1 MNANIFALLIQY
13 VPAIIAWVEKE
24 KPVITTI
31 IQDAQSLVSA
41 LQNSG
46 TAPATA
52 QATGGLA
59 LLGQLLSHAATTL
72 PTTPVVA
79 PPK

>member
-1 MNANIFALLIQY
+1 MNSNIFVLLIQY

-31 IQDAQSLVSA
+31 VQDAQSLVAA

-46 TAPATA
+46 APAATA

-72 PTTPVVA
+72 PATPAVT

>member
-1 MNANIFALLIQY
+1 MNAFVLLFQY
-13 VPAIIAWVEKE
+13 APQVIAWVEKE

-31 IQDAQSLVSA
+31 IQDAEALVAA

-46 TAPATA
+46 TAPGTA

-59 LLGQLLSHAATTL
+59 LLGQLLNHAATTL
-72 PTTPVVA
+72 PTTPAVA

>member
-1 MNANIFALLIQY
+1 MNANIFALVFQY
-13 VPAIIAWVEKE
+13 LPQVITWVESE
-24 KPVITTI
+24 KPVITTV
-31 IQDAQSLVSA
+31 IQDAEALVAA

-46 TAPATA
+46 TTPATA

-72 PTTPVVA
+72 PTTPAVA